1 MNTLTEVILE
11 SERMNEESQYD
22 FETLGALA
30 LAKPAAEST
39 KFDWRESTCTDG
51 TKKFWSS
58 GEGIFQ
64 IEKELEE
71 GIKYPFR
78 LIMHV
83 VDDKSCSA
91 GPFHSLA
98 TAQEAANRVWNFM
111 LQSHIDHTQVSGGG
125 YAPVMSHVMFPDL

>member
-1 MNTLTEVILE
+1 MNTLTEVIPE
-11 SERMNEESQYD
+11 SEGMNEDSQYD
-22 FETLGALA
+22 FEAFGALA

-39 KFDWRESTCTDG
+39 KFNWLESPCADG
-51 TKKFWSS
+51 TRKFWSS
-58 GEGIFQ
+58 DEGIFQ
-64 IEKELEE
+64 IEKELKE

-83 VDDKSCSA
+83 VDDESCSA

-111 LQSHIDHTQVSGGG
+111 LQSHIDRTQVCGGG
-125 YAPVMSHVMFPDL
+125 YAPVLSHVMFPDL